1 MRILQQCIY
10 FPPEVGG
17 LESHAY
23 FLCRE
28 LVRMGHQV
36 TMMTSLSQPG
46 LRERECMDGV
56 EVVRKW
62 FPRKRTPA
70 GWAAHTL
77 GTVPH
82 YMRLAKHADVLH
94 AQTFASAIPGMRAK
108 RKYGHPL
115 VITLHTSHFL
125 KLAKKPVWRPVLRR
139 IVKSADWLLA
149 ASGEIRDV
157 ALDLYPHQ
165 RAEALTNG
173 VDTELFVP
181 RDAVAGTVRS
191 WDGVTPTGSAAPADG
206 VEPSGSAAPADGVEP
221 SGSIAPSD
229 GVTPTGS
236 AVPPD
241 RAGRPRV
248 LVPRRLFEKNGVEY
262 FIRALPLIRTELE
275 IDAVLVGDGPER
287 ERLERIAGELDV
299 TDMVTF
305 MGSRPNDEMPAL
317 LADADVAVLPSLM
330 EATSVAALEAMSCG
344 VPVAAS
350 RVGGLPEIVD
360 ESVGTLFEPAD
371 PQSLATALVALLR
384 RPDRVATGL
393 RARERV
399 VQSWSV
405 VRLARRHQE
414 IYETL
419 LRERR

>member
-23 FLCRE
+23 YLCRE
-28 LVRMGHQV
+28 LVRMGHHV
-36 TMMTSLSQPG
+36 TMLTSLSQPG
-46 LRERECMDGV
+46 LRERENVGGV

-62 FPRKRTPA
+62 FPQKRTPA

-125 KLAKKPVWRPVLRR
+125 KLARKRAWRPVLRR

-149 ASGEIRDV
+149 ASEEIRDV
-157 ALDLYPHQ
+157 ALDLYAHPH
-165 RAEALTNG
+165 AEALTNG
-173 VDTELFVP
+173 VDTSLFVP
-181 RDAVAGTVRS
+181 RDHARQR
-191 WDGVTPTGSAAPADG
+191 
-206 VEPSGSAAPADGVEP
+206 E
-221 SGSIAPSD
+221 
-229 GVTPTGS
+229 
-236 AVPPD
+236 
-241 RAGRPRV
+241 RPV
-248 LVPRRLFEKNGVEY
+248 LIVPRRLFEKNGVEY
-262 FIRALPLIRTELE
+262 FVRALPLIRQELDVE
-275 IDAVLVGDGPER
+275 AVLVGDGPER
-287 ERLERIAGELDV
+287 GRLERLAADLDV
-299 TDMVTF
+299 SGIIRF
-305 MGSRPNDEMPAL
+305 LGRRPNDEMPAL

-360 ESVGTLFEPAD
+360 ETVGTLFEPAD
-371 PQSLATALVALLR
+371 PQSLAAAVVALLR
-384 RPDRVATGL
+384 RPGLSDTGRL
-393 RARERV
+393 ARERV
-399 VQSWSV
+399 VRNWSV
-405 VRLARRHQE
+405 ARLAQRHQE
-414 IYETL
+414 IYEML

>member
-1 MRILQQCIY
+1 VRILQQCIY

-23 FLCRE
+23 YLCRE
-28 LVRMGHQV
+28 LVRLGHQV
-36 TMMTSLSQPG
+36 TMVTSLSQPG
-46 LRERECMDGV
+46 LRARDNIGGV

-70 GWAAHTL
+70 GWVAHTL
-77 GTVPH
+77 ATVPH
-82 YMRLAKHADVLH
+82 YMRLAGHADVLH

-125 KLAKKPVWRPVLRR
+125 KLAKKRAWRPVLRR

-149 ASGEIRDV
+149 ASEEIRDV
-157 ALDLYPHQ
+157 ALDLYPHP

-173 VDTELFVP
+173 VDTGLFVP
-181 RDAVAGTVRS
+181 RAAVGVTGESAAVAGDSARAAGRS
-191 WDGVTPTGSAAPADG
+191 GVDSG
-206 VEPSGSAAPADGVEP
+206 VPH
-221 SGSIAPSD
+221 
-229 GVTPTGS
+229 
-236 AVPPD
+236 
-241 RAGRPRV
+241 GRPRV
-248 LVPRRLFEKNGVEY
+248 IVPRRLFEKNGVEY
-262 FIRALPLIRTELE
+262 FIRALPLIRNEME

-287 ERLERIAGELDV
+287 ENLERLAGELDV
-299 TDMVTF
+299 SDMVTF
-305 MGSRPNDEMPAL
+305 MGRRPNAEMPAL

-371 PQSLATALVALLR
+371 PQSLASGLVALLR
-384 RPDRVATGL
+384 RPDLGGAGR
-393 RARERV
+393 RARGRV

-405 VRLARRHQE
+405 ARLARRHEE

-419 LRERR
+419 LREKR